1 VPKLR
6 NSLWGRVAI
15 LAAVLLLAGF
25 VARSQGGGDDAL
37 TQDEAVAKAQTVL
50 AQGFEPDGVQVR
62 YLNQGIPP
70 RGTWLVSFYDGELD
84 DPTALQTVLVDAKS
98 GEITDENR

>member
-1 VPKLR
+1 MRRLR
-6 NSLWGRVAI
+6 NSLWGRIAI
-15 LAAVLLLAGF
+15 LAAVLLLAGV
-25 VARSQGGGDDAL
+25 VARFQGGGDDAL
-37 TQDEAVAKAQTVL
+37 TRDEAVAKAQTAL
-50 AQGFEPDGVQVR
+50 AEGFEPDGVQVR

-70 RGTWLVSFYDGELD
+70 RGTWLVSFYDGQLD